1 MRAGHHVPPNP
12 FRRRIGAGKRPRV
25 IAGAI
30 LVFFL
35 LICFLTYLK
44 GICTPSSDLAGRVDG
59 AGSQRHLSPTT
70 AAGSS
75 PPSTNGSVF
84 TSTAPVSPYQKITG
98 TPDRTPVPSTATTSL
113 PAQAAGPGAT
123 AYRNIF
129 NLTDMRSAR
138 PFPVFDDITK
148 QYEEGEYTAEE
159 PERLP
164 GLEVRRRTF
173 TAAELLERF
182 GDTDIVYSFVNGSEA
197 NHEYRKL
204 VRRACMDGVLRAESN
219 AYMSGAPPFGTTAFP
234 TSTTR
239 ASVTPPPSPGDPDPY
254 PRRNT
259 EDLTSPPTTTAP
271 APFVH
276 LSCMPLQ
283 LQRLL
288 RSGGTLGDILQ
299 DVRGAAST
307 GADSRDRET
316 DELRHSLRSLEQH
329 VRWHRGRVV
338 MVSPGHHPTW
348 IDGAKNFL
356 AGLCGD
362 ARVQA
367 LRSSGTH
374 LRVTTVHQDAVMPYG
389 MRLTANSH
397 VIEQHLW
404 RVRNM
409 TAVHVYMNDDYFVN
423 RDVAI
428 TDLFNEYGGTIV
440 RTEKGILR
448 KGVLGPPKGGSWGQG
463 VRNTQLFN
471 IMELDL
477 RHEDYLPPALERQW
491 SADRAQ
497 RGASGVDCPVLPTPL
512 NDLID
517 IAYAHV
523 PVSWPATLLPRRHRR
538 YATHAP
544 FVYCTNMH
552 RFIQTRYAAELAYNA
567 LHHRTRRARDLFIP
581 FLYNA
586 FIMARPWQASPKF
599 LPYLLELQRSR
610 QEART
615 DAMPRTEIVLDN
627 FDGCAPASLRGG
639 FVASECIFGKF
650 QDNTSLNDALMR
662 RIAAEKPLYFNINAG
677 FSSAEAIAQL
687 RQFLHGK
694 FPTPVYLEAGGASP
708 GGEGLVGG
716 AETAA
721 GVESGGL
728 SRVFGDLMALPVVGI
743 VSYEEGVCPLV
754 RSLALAFAG
763 HHRGGVH
770 VSVEEHGGATLRE
783 ARAVLGHRVVS
794 AMPAPACAYGPP
806 VSTSAGAAGA
816 SVADV
821 ARRALDA
828 AGETGGGGVE
838 LPSTC
843 GGGGGGLRVR
853 GFVVDARTPGAPV
866 RSVAALR
873 DALAVPAQTLSLEDF
888 RVVAVGPSEGD
899 VVLVVSRED
908 ADARAVHWVN
918 GASESDLLVTYP
930 LPVEAYE
937 DMSAELRWSMP

>member
-1 MRAGHHVPPNP
+1 MRTV
-12 FRRRIGAGKRPRV
+12 RPS
-25 IAGAI
+25 
-30 LVFFL
+30 
-35 LICFLTYLK
+35 K
-44 GICTPSSDLAGRVDG
+44 SGR
-59 AGSQRHLSPTT
+59 
-70 AAGSS
+70 
-75 PPSTNGSVF
+75 
-84 TSTAPVSPYQKITG
+84 
-98 TPDRTPVPSTATTSL
+98 DRNNH
-113 PAQAAGPGAT
+113 
-123 AYRNIF
+123 R
-129 NLTDMRSAR
+129 
-138 PFPVFDDITK
+138 
-148 QYEEGEYTAEE
+148 EEGEYTAEE

-204 VRRACMDGVLRAESN
+204 VRTACMDGVLRAESN

-234 TSTTR
+234 TSSTR

-259 EDLTSPPTTTAP
+259 EDSTSPLTTTGSSTTTAP

-307 GADSRDRET
+307 GADNRDRET

-440 RTEKGILR
+440 RTEEGEIAAGSVADLGVSWAR
-448 KGVLGPPKGGSWGQG
+448 GVLHAQQF
-463 VRNTQLFN
+463 NTL
-471 IMELDL
+471 ELDVL
-477 RHEDYLPPALERQW
+477 HEDH
-491 SADRAQ
+491 
-497 RGASGVDCPVLPTPL
+497 LPTELVTMWRELGRAPNTSVHSGMAALTPAILNEAVDVAHRYAPEPL
-512 NDLID
+512 PEESLK
-517 IAYAHV
+517 
-523 PVSWPATLLPRRHRR
+523 PRRPRF

-544 FVYCTNMH
+544 FVYCTNMLG
-552 RFIQTRYAAELAYNA
+552 FFETRYEREFSAAA
-567 LHHRTRRARDLFIP
+567 LNHRGRKARDLFIP

-694 FPTPVYLEAGGASP
+694 FPTPVYLEAGGASS

-794 AMPAPACAYGPP
+794 AMPAPACAYGPQ
-806 VSTSAGAAGA
+806 VSTSAGAAGE

-843 GGGGGGLRVR
+843 GGGGAGLRVR

-866 RSVAALR
+866 RSAAALR

-899 VVLVVSRED
+899 VVLVVSRKD
-908 ADARAVHWVN
+908 ADAGAVHWVN